1 MLLKISHLTKY
12 RFDQPVHYALQQLRL
27 MPRSGVG
34 QNVNRWD
41 VTVDGGVKELE
52 FDDQFNNHAML
63 VNIDPGQTEISITC
77 EGEVET
83 TDLHGIIGQNYGF
96 APLWFFLRSTPLTQ
110 AGSGVQ
116 KLIKQIGR
124 DSYDTEVTMMHALSR
139 LIGEIVP
146 YQTGE
151 THSETTAEEALAAH
165 NGVCQD
171 HAHIFISTV
180 REMGFPARYVSGY
193 LMMNDR
199 IDQEA
204 THAWAEAYIPDI
216 GWVGF
221 DVSNGISPDDRYI
234 RVATGLDYKDA
245 APISGLS
252 IGNGTGSMGES
263 MDVSIQVQQQ

>member
-12 RFDQPVHYALQQLRL
+12 HFDDPVRYALQQIRL

-34 QNVNRWD
+34 QDVARWD
-41 VTVDGGVKELE
+41 ITVDGGVKELE
-52 FDDQFNNHAML
+52 FDDQFSNHAML
-63 VNIDPGQTEISITC
+63 VSINPDQTDISIRC

-83 TDLHGIIGQNYGF
+83 TNLHGIIGQNVGF
-96 APLWFFLRSTPLTQ
+96 APLWLFLRSTPLTEP
-110 AGSGVQ
+110 GSRVQ
-116 KLIKQIGR
+116 KLIKQLGR
-124 DSYDTEVTMMHALSR
+124 DYETEIVMMHELSR

-146 YQTGE
+146 YQTGQ
-151 THSETTAEEALAAH
+151 THAETTAEEALIAS

-171 HAHIFISTV
+171 HAHIFVSAV
-180 REMGFPARYVSGY
+180 RKMGYPARYVSGY
-193 LMMNDR
+193 LMMDDR

-204 THAWAEAYIPDI
+204 THAWAEAYIQDI

-245 APISGLS
+245 APISGLR
-252 IGNGTGSMGES
+252 IGSGTESMGES
-263 MDVSIQVQQQ
+263 MEVSIQVQQ